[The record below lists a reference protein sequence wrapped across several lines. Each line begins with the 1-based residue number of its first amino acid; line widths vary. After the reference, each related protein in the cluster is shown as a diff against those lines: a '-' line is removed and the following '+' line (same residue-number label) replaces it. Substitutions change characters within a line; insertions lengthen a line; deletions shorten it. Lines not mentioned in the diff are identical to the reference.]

1 MSGHTLGPW
10 VYRPNDYDDWGTV
23 RSVNPD
29 EDGFHRHICKVNYVA
44 SPEALCEHRK
54 NGTDPAEADARL
66 IAAAPDLLEALMQI
80 AELPNYRCVAADMR
94 KIARAAIARAEG
106 GA

>member
-66 IAAAPDLLEALMQI
+66 IAAAPDMLEALKNLVNSFEKHRPKEYWD
-80 AELPNYRCVAADMR
+80 A
-94 KIARAAIARAEG
+94 ARAAIARAEG